1 MQDNATEVTAA
12 GIARLAGVGRAA
24 VSNWRRRHADF
35 PKPVGGT
42 ETSPSFALAEVEAWL
57 RKQGKLAEVPLRE
70 RVWQQLAGHP
80 EGPLTALVHTGCVL
94 LLIQE
99 RPTVWL
105 DASAG
110 SDARLAAMLPGA
122 LEKVLTPRVGG
133 VRGRGGTGVGG
144 AGAGVRAGAGA
155 GVAAGAGGCVN
166 AAFGRAGV
174 NAASERAGASGAFG
188 QSGVNGPSH
197 TPAVNAGFASPGVN
211 SGAGSAGVNSE
222 SGSAGVNSESG
233 SAGGNSGSAASG
245 VNSGRSAS
253 DVNADLTVPAVNPE
267 PTAPGV
273 NSAPT
278 QPAVNT
284 ASSAPTVN
292 TPPTVHNEPPAHN
305 DPSSHG
311 GSPVSNASAVHNRPT
326 VHSPALGT
334 PNSPITPAATT
345 PTPTPALTT
354 PTGPQLLPSVPLLRG
369 AAELAAEIGAR
380 QTFEFLLGRHLDANP
395 RQYTLTPAELA
406 GLMADLAGPAR
417 TVLDPACGT
426 GALLRAVD
434 PRPGQ
439 ELYAQDSAP
448 ELAALSA
455 LRLALHSRATV
466 RAAVGDTLRAD
477 AHPGLLADA
486 VLCHPPFNER
496 NWGHDELAYDP
507 RWEYGFP
514 ARTESEL
521 AWVQHALA
529 RLTDG
534 GTAVLLMPPAAASR
548 RSGRRIRADLLRRGA
563 LRAVAALPVGAA
575 PPYNI
580 PLHLWVLRRPDRTP
594 AAPEVLLVDTGRFA
608 GEARGGPDWGAV
620 REAVLD
626 AWRAFARE
634 GRLAERP
641 GLARSVPVIE
651 LLDDDVDLAPA
662 RHLPP
667 AAVADGAEQ
676 LTRVRERLGATLRL
690 TADLTPPPAD
700 PAPPA
705 RWPLTTVGELARGGA
720 LVMRTGGNGGHA
732 RVPVLTDHDVL
743 AGTSPSGTLPE
754 SEEEAVLTEP
764 GDVVVPVLGGGAVAR
779 VIDEATGGAAL
790 GRNLVLLRPD
800 RTALDPWFLAGF
812 LRGTANNRQ
821 ASSYAST
828 ATRLDVRRLHLPRL
842 PLEEQRRY
850 GARFR
855 ALDEFERALRHAS
868 RLGEQLVRGMYDG
881 LTDGTVAPD

>member
-1 MQDNATEVTAA
+1 MQENATEVTAA

-70 RVWQQLAGHP
+70 RVWQQLVGHP
-80 EGPLTALVHTGCVL
+80 EGALTALVHTGCAL
-94 LLIQE
+94 LLIHE
-99 RPTVWL
+99 RPAVWL

-110 SDARLAAMLPGA
+110 SDARLAAVLTGA
-122 LEKVLTPRVGG
+122 LEQVLTSRFGG
-133 VRGRGGTGVGG
+133 ATEWEAHGGGHGGTGASAAAAVNSVG
-144 AGAGVRAGAGA
+144 AG
-155 GVAAGAGGCVN
+155 
-166 AAFGRAGV
+166 
-174 NAASERAGASGAFG
+174 
-188 QSGVNGPSH
+188 SGVNTSGG
-197 TPAVNAGFASPGVN
+197 APGVN
-211 SGAGSAGVNSE
+211 TSREARDVDTAP
-222 SGSAGVNSESG
+222 
-233 SAGGNSGSAASG
+233 AASG
-245 VNSGRSAS
+245 VNTPSAALAADAVTTGRG
-253 DVNADLTVPAVNPE
+253 ADAVATGRGADAANTGRGAHAAAVPDGVNP
-267 PTAPGV
+267 AR
-273 NSAPT
+273 T
-278 QPAVNT
+278 QPAVNPSP
-284 ASSAPTVN
+284 AGQPVN
-292 TPPTVHNEPPAHN
+292 TPPTAH
-305 DPSSHG
+305 
-311 GSPVSNASAVHNRPT
+311 SAPT
-326 VHSPALGT
+326 PQAPHA
-334 PNSPITPAATT
+334 T
-345 PTPTPALTT
+345 PTPSPTPTSASAHPASAHPTSALRP
-354 PTGPQLLPSVPLLRG
+354 PTGPQLLSSVPLLRG
-369 AAELAAEIGAR
+369 AAELAAEVGAR
-380 QTFEFLLGRHLDANP
+380 QAFEFLVGRHLDANP
-395 RQYTLTPAELA
+395 RQYTLTPADLA

-434 PRPGQ
+434 ARPDQ
-439 ELYAQDSAP
+439 KLYAQDSVP
-448 ELAALSA
+448 ELAALTA
-455 LRLALHSRATV
+455 LRLALHSRAGV
-466 RAAVGDTLRAD
+466 RGAAGDTLRAD
-477 AHPGLLADA
+477 AYPELRADA

-529 RLTDG
+529 RLADG
-534 GTAVLLMPPAAASR
+534 GAAVLLMPPAAASR

-563 LRAVAALPVGAA
+563 LRAVVALPVGAA

-580 PLHLWVLRRPDRTP
+580 PLHVWVLRRPERTP
-594 AAPEVLLVDTGRFA
+594 VAPEVLLVDTGRFA
-608 GEARGGPDWGAV
+608 SEGRGGPDWAAV

-626 AWRAFARE
+626 AWRAFERA

-667 AAVADGAEQ
+667 EAVADGAEQ
-676 LTRVRERLGATLRL
+676 LTAVRERLGATLRL
-690 TADLTPPPAD
+690 TADLTPPPAA
-700 PAPPA
+700 PAPGA
-705 RWPLTTVGELARGGA
+705 RWPLTTIGELARGGA

-743 AGTSPSGTLPE
+743 AGTAPSGALPE
-754 SEEEAVLTEP
+754 SEDEAVLTEP
-764 GDVVVPVLGGGAVAR
+764 GDVVVPVLGGGSVAR
-779 VIDEATGGAAL
+779 VIDEATEGAAL

-828 ATRLDVRRLHLPRL
+828 ATRLDVRRLQLPRL
-842 PLEEQRRY
+842 PLDEQRRY

-855 ALDEFERALRHAS
+855 ALDEFERALRRAS
-868 RLGEQLVRGMYDG
+868 RLGEHLVRGMYDG

>member
-1 MQDNATEVTAA
+1 VQDNATEVTAA

-57 RKQGKLAEVPLRE
+57 RHQGKLAEVPLRE

-80 EGPLTALVHTGCVL
+80 EGPVTALTHAGSVL
-94 LLIQE
+94 LLIHD

-105 DASAG
+105 EVSAG
-110 SDARLAAMLPGA
+110 SDERLAAMLPAA
-122 LEKVLTPRVGG
+122 LEQVITPRFGG
-133 VRGRGGTGVGG
+133 AARGRRTG
-144 AGAGVRAGAGA
+144 R
-155 GVAAGAGGCVN
+155 
-166 AAFGRAGV
+166 
-174 NAASERAGASGAFG
+174 
-188 QSGVNGPSH
+188 
-197 TPAVNAGFASPGVN
+197 VNAGAPVNTPPSVHTSPADDR
-211 SGAGSAGVNSE
+211 SGGQ
-222 SGSAGVNSESG
+222 
-233 SAGGNSGSAASG
+233 
-245 VNSGRSAS
+245 
-253 DVNADLTVPAVNPE
+253 PA
-267 PTAPGV
+267 TV
-273 NSAPT
+273 NSAP
-278 QPAVNT
+278 
-284 ASSAPTVN
+284 
-292 TPPTVHNEPPAHN
+292 
-305 DPSSHG
+305 
-311 GSPVSNASAVHNRPT
+311 AVHVP
-326 VHSPALGT
+326 S
-334 PNSPITPAATT
+334 
-345 PTPTPALTT
+345 
-354 PTGPQLLPSVPLLRG
+354 GPELLPSAPLLRG
-369 AAELAAEIGAR
+369 AAELAAELGAR

-406 GLMADLAGPAR
+406 RLMADLAGPAR

-426 GALLRAVD
+426 GALLRAV
-434 PRPGQ
+434 PARPDQ
-439 ELYAQDSAP
+439 ELYAQDSAAD
-448 ELAALSA
+448 LAALTA
-455 LRLALHSRATV
+455 FRLALHTPAAV
-466 RAAVGDTLRAD
+466 RAADGDSLRAD
-477 AHPGLLADA
+477 AHPALRADV

-529 RLTDG
+529 RLRDG

-563 LRAVAALPVGAA
+563 LRAVVALPVGAA

-580 PLHLWVLRRPDRTP
+580 PLHVWVLHRPDKAP
-594 AAPEVLLVDTGRFA
+594 AQPEVLLADAGQFA
-608 GEARGGPDWGAV
+608 TEGRGGPDWQAV
-620 REAVLD
+620 RDAVLD
-626 AWRAFARE
+626 AWRAFDRA
-634 GRLAERP
+634 GTLPERP

-651 LLDDDVDLAPA
+651 LLDDDVDFSPA

-667 AAVADGAEQ
+667 PAAADGAEQ
-676 LTRVRERLGATLRL
+676 LTDVRTRLGDTLRL
-690 TADLTPPPAD
+690 TTELTPPPARS
-700 PAPPA
+700 AEPA

-720 LVMRTGGNGGHA
+720 LVMRTGGSGGHT

-743 AGTSPSGTLPE
+743 AGTAPSGSLPE

-779 VIDEATGGAAL
+779 VIDDATGGAAL

-800 RTALDPWFLAGF
+800 PTALDPWFLAGF

-828 ATRLDVRRLHLPRL
+828 ATRLDVRRLQLPRL
-842 PLEEQRRY
+842 PLDEQRRY

-881 LTDGTVAPD
+881 LTDGTVTPD

>member
-1 MQDNATEVTAA
+1 MHDNATEVTAA

-24 VSNWRRRHADF
+24 VSNWRRRHPDF
-35 PKPVGGT
+35 PKPVGGS
-42 ETSPSFALAEVEAWL
+42 ETSPSFALAEVESWL
-57 RKQGKLAEVPLRE
+57 RAQGKLAEVPLRE

-80 EGPLTALVHTGCVL
+80 EGPLTALVHAGCAL
-94 LLIQE
+94 LLIHE

-122 LEKVLTPRVGG
+122 LEQVLTPRL
-133 VRGRGGTGVGG
+133 GG
-144 AGAGVRAGAGA
+144 ASAGPGAGPGPRPTAE
-155 GVAAGAGGCVN
+155 
-166 AAFGRAGV
+166 GV
-174 NAASERAGASGAFG
+174 NTA
-188 QSGVNGPSH
+188 
-197 TPAVNAGFASPGVN
+197 
-211 SGAGSAGVNSE
+211 
-222 SGSAGVNSESG
+222 
-233 SAGGNSGSAASG
+233 
-245 VNSGRSAS
+245 
-253 DVNADLTVPAVNPE
+253 LTRTAVNP
-267 PTAPGV
+267 APAPPPV
-273 NSAPT
+273 NTSPAASPVNPSSAMPPVSAPRT
-278 QPAVNT
+278 PPPVNT
-284 ASSAPTVN
+284 VPTRPPVDAVPTPLRVSSVPT
-292 TPPTVHNEPPAHN
+292 P
-305 DPSSHG
+305 
-311 GSPVSNASAVHNRPT
+311 SPVNVSPT
-326 VHSPALGT
+326 VHSAPAAHGSAPSIHAT
-334 PNSPITPAATT
+334 ASPPTTPAVRAV
-345 PTPTPALTT
+345 PAVRT

-369 AAELAAEIGAR
+369 AAELAAEVGAR
-380 QTFEFLLGRHLDANP
+380 QAFEFLLGRHLDANP
-395 RQYTLTPAELA
+395 RQYTLTPAGLA

-434 PRPGQ
+434 TRPGQ

-448 ELAALSA
+448 DLAALSA
-455 LRLALHSRATV
+455 LRLALHT
-466 RAAVGDTLRAD
+466 RAAVRGAVGDSLRAD
-477 AHPGLLADA
+477 AHPELRADA

-563 LRAVAALPVGAA
+563 LRAVVALPVGAA

-608 GEARGGPDWGAV
+608 AGGRGGPDWAAV

-626 AWRAFARE
+626 AWRVFGRA

-641 GLARSVPVIE
+641 GLARSVPVIA
-651 LLDDDVDLAPA
+651 LLGDDVDLAPA

-667 AAVADGAEQ
+667 PAVADGAAHLAE
-676 LTRVRERLGATLRL
+676 VRERLGETLRL
-690 TADLTPPPAD
+690 TAGLTPPPAD
-700 PAPPA
+700 RAPADPASAGPAPAAHRPV
-705 RWPLTTVGELARGGA
+705 TTIGELARGGA
-720 LVMRTGGNGGHA
+720 LVLRTGGNGGHA

-743 AGTSPSGTLPE
+743 AGTGPSGTLPE
-754 SEEEAVLTEP
+754 SEEEAVLTEI
-764 GDVVVPVLGGGAVAR
+764 GDIVVPVLGGGSVAR
-779 VIDEATGGAAL
+779 VIDEGTAGAAL

-800 RTALDPWFLAGF
+800 RAALDPWFLAGF

-828 ATRLDVRRLHLPRL
+828 ATRLDVRRLQLPRL

-868 RLGEQLVRGMYDG
+868 RLGEELVRGMYDG
-881 LTDGTVAPD
+881 LTDGTVLPG

>member
-42 ETSPSFALAEVEAWL
+42 ETSPSFALAEVESWL

-80 EGPLTALVHTGCVL
+80 EGALTALVHAGCAL
-94 LLIQE
+94 LLIHE

-105 DASAG
+105 DVSAG
-110 SDARLAAMLPGA
+110 SDERLAAMLPGA
-122 LEKVLTPRVGG
+122 LEQVLTARLGGG
-133 VRGRGGTGVGG
+133 VEPTARSGRPSG
-144 AGAGVRAGAGA
+144 AAEA
-155 GVAAGAGGCVN
+155 VN
-166 AAFGRAGV
+166 RPGDTEGV
-174 NAASERAGASGAFG
+174 NTTTAAHPVSPAPTTLGATASPMTPGATFA
-188 QSGVNGPSH
+188 P
-197 TPAVNAGFASPGVN
+197 ASPGTAPSPAPADRIPPVN
-211 SGAGSAGVNSE
+211 SPS
-222 SGSAGVNSESG
+222 
-233 SAGGNSGSAASG
+233 
-245 VNSGRSAS
+245 
-253 DVNADLTVPAVNPE
+253 TV
-267 PTAPGV
+267 
-273 NSAPT
+273 
-278 QPAVNT
+278 Q
-284 ASSAPTVN
+284 
-292 TPPTVHNEPPAHN
+292 
-305 DPSSHG
+305 
-311 GSPVSNASAVHNRPT
+311 
-326 VHSPALGT
+326 SPA
-334 PNSPITPAATT
+334 
-345 PTPTPALTT
+345 ALTT
-354 PTGPQLLPSVPLLRG
+354 PDTPVVRTPTGPRLLPSAPLLRA
-369 AAELAAEIGAR
+369 AAELAAEVGAR
-380 QTFEFLLGRHLDANP
+380 QAFEFLLGRHLDANP
-395 RQYTLTPAELA
+395 RQYTLTPSELA
-406 GLMADLAGPAR
+406 GLMADLVGPAR

-426 GALLRAVD
+426 GSLLRAVD
-434 PRPGQ
+434 VRPGQ

-448 ELAALSA
+448 DLAALTA
-455 LRLALHSRATV
+455 LRLALHSRAGV
-466 RAAVGDTLRAD
+466 HGAAGDTLRAD
-477 AHPGLLADA
+477 AYPELRADA

-496 NWGHDELAYDP
+496 NWGHDELAYDS

-529 RLTDG
+529 RLADG

-563 LRAVAALPVGAA
+563 LRAVVALPAGAA
-575 PPYNI
+575 PPYSI

-594 AAPEVLLVDTGRFA
+594 ATPEVLLVDTGQFA
-608 GEARGGPDWGAV
+608 GEGRRGPDWTAV
-620 REAVLD
+620 RDTVLD
-626 AWRAFARE
+626 AWRAF
-634 GRLAERP
+634 ERAGGPVEQP

-667 AAVADGAEQ
+667 ATVADGAEQ
-676 LTRVRERLGATLRL
+676 LTAVREQLGATLRL
-690 TADLTPPPAD
+690 TVDLTPPPAD
-700 PAPPA
+700 QAPPA
-705 RWPLTTVGELARGGA
+705 RWPLTTVGELVRAGA
-720 LVMRTGGNGGHA
+720 LVLRTGGHGGRA

-743 AGTSPSGTLPE
+743 AAVPPSGTLPE
-754 SEEEAVLTEP
+754 SDEEAVLTEP
-764 GDVVVPVLGGGAVAR
+764 GDVVVPVLGGGSVAR
-779 VIDEATGGAAL
+779 VIDDATAGAAL

-828 ATRLDVRRLHLPRL
+828 ATRLDVRRLQLPRL

-850 GARFR
+850 GARFS

-868 RLGEQLVRGMYDG
+868 RLGEHLVRGMYDG

>member
-1 MQDNATEVTAA
+1 MQDQATEVTAA

-42 ETSPSFALAEVEAWL
+42 ETSPSFALAEVERWL

-80 EGPLTALVHTGCVL
+80 EGPLTALVHAGCAL
-94 LLIQE
+94 LLIHE
-99 RPTVWL
+99 RSTVWL
-105 DASAG
+105 AASAG
-110 SDARLAAMLPGA
+110 SDERLARLLPGA
-122 LEKVLTPRVGG
+122 LAQVLTPRLGELAG
-133 VRGRGGTGVGG
+133 VLMPGVG
-144 AGAGVRAGAGA
+144 A
-155 GVAAGAGGCVN
+155 
-166 AAFGRAGV
+166 
-174 NAASERAGASGAFG
+174 
-188 QSGVNGPSH
+188 PD
-197 TPAVNAGFASPGVN
+197 
-211 SGAGSAGVNSE
+211 
-222 SGSAGVNSESG
+222 
-233 SAGGNSGSAASG
+233 
-245 VNSGRSAS
+245 
-253 DVNADLTVPAVNPE
+253 DVNTSDDSQTTDRGS
-267 PTAPGV
+267 TAPGV
-273 NSAPT
+273 NTAPT
-278 QPAVNT
+278 TPDVNLPD
-284 ASSAPTVN
+284 SSDTPDAP
-292 TPPTVHNEPPAHN
+292 
-305 DPSSHG
+305 PS
-311 GSPVSNASAVHNRPT
+311 
-326 VHSPALGT
+326 
-334 PNSPITPAATT
+334 
-345 PTPTPALTT
+345 
-354 PTGPQLLPSVPLLRG
+354 LLPSVPLLRG
-369 AAELAAEIGAR
+369 AAELAAEVGAR
-380 QTFEFLLGRHLDANP
+380 QAFEFLLGRHLDANP

-406 GLMADLAGPAR
+406 ALMADLAGPAR
-417 TVLDPACGT
+417 TALDPACGT

-434 PRPGQ
+434 TRPEQ
-439 ELYAQDSAP
+439 WLHAQDSAP
-448 ELAALSA
+448 DLAALTA
-455 LRLALHSRATV
+455 LRLALHSRAGV
-466 RAAVGDTLRAD
+466 RAAAGDALRAD
-477 AHPGLLADA
+477 AFPELRADV

-563 LRAVAALPVGAA
+563 LRAVLALPVGAA

-580 PLHLWVLRRPDRTP
+580 PLHVWVLRRPERSP
-594 AAPEVLLVDTGRFA
+594 AAPEVLLMDTGRFA
-608 GEARGGPDWGAV
+608 GEGRGGPDWAAV

-626 AWRAFARE
+626 AWRAFTRA

-667 AAVADGAEQ
+667 PAVADGAEQ
-676 LTRVRERLGATLRL
+676 LAAVRERLGETLRL
-690 TADLTPPPAD
+690 TTDLTPPAAD
-700 PAPPA
+700 PAPPV
-705 RWPLTTVGELARGGA
+705 RWPLTTIGELARAGA

-732 RVPVLTDHDVL
+732 RLPVLTDTDVL
-743 AGTSPSGTLPE
+743 TATAPSGTLPE
-754 SEEEAVLTEP
+754 SDEEAVLTEP
-764 GDVVVPVLGGGAVAR
+764 GDVVVPVLGGGSVAR
-779 VIDEATGGAAL
+779 VIEEATAGAAL

-800 RTALDPWFLAGF
+800 PTALDPWFLAGF

-828 ATRLDVRRLHLPRL
+828 ATRLDVRRLQLPRL
-842 PLEEQRRY
+842 PLAQQRRY
-850 GARFR
+850 GARFH

-868 RLGEQLVRGMYDG
+868 RLGDHLVRGMYDG

>member
-1 MQDNATEVTAA
+1 VQDNATEVTAA

-70 RVWQQLAGHP
+70 RVWQQLVGHP
-80 EGPLTALVHTGCVL
+80 EGPLTALVHAGCAL
-94 LLIQE
+94 LLIHE

-110 SDARLAAMLPGA
+110 SDARLAAILPGA
-122 LEKVLTPRVGG
+122 LEQVLTARFGSVPGRA
-133 VRGRGGTGVGG
+133 GRGG
-144 AGAGVRAGAGA
+144 
-155 GVAAGAGGCVN
+155 
-166 AAFGRAGV
+166 
-174 NAASERAGASGAFG
+174 
-188 QSGVNGPSH
+188 
-197 TPAVNAGFASPGVN
+197 
-211 SGAGSAGVNSE
+211 GSAGVGAGANASDGAE
-222 SGSAGVNSESG
+222 GVNG
-233 SAGGNSGSAASG
+233 AAAGPGVNAGPVESG
-245 VNSGRSAS
+245 VNAS
-253 DVNADLTVPAVNPE
+253 
-267 PTAPGV
+267 PTGQA
-273 NSAPT
+273 
-278 QPAVNT
+278 
-284 ASSAPTVN
+284 VN
-292 TPPTVHNEPPAHN
+292 TPP
-305 DPSSHG
+305 
-311 GSPVSNASAVHNRPT
+311 AVHNNAA
-326 VHSPALGT
+326 VHG
-334 PNSPITPAATT
+334 TPAAGTAA
-345 PTPTPALTT
+345 PTSTPATATPRTPRT
-354 PTGPQLLPSVPLLRG
+354 PTGPQLLPSAPLLRG

-380 QTFEFLLGRHLDANP
+380 QVFEFLLGRHLDANP

-434 PRPGQ
+434 TRPDQ

-448 ELAALSA
+448 DLAALTA
-455 LRLALHSRATV
+455 LRLALHSRAGV
-466 RAAVGDTLRAD
+466 RGAAGDTLRAD
-477 AHPGLLADA
+477 AYPELRADA

-529 RLTDG
+529 RLADG
-534 GTAVLLMPPAAASR
+534 GSAVLLMPPAAASR

-580 PLHLWVLRRPDRTP
+580 PLHVWVLRRPDRTP
-594 AAPEVLLVDTGRFA
+594 ASPEVLLVDTGRFA
-608 GEARGGPDWGAV
+608 GEGRGGPDWPAV

-626 AWRAFARE
+626 AWRAFERE

-676 LTRVRERLGATLRL
+676 LTAVRERLGTTLRL
-690 TADLTPPPAD
+690 TGELTPPPAA
-700 PAPPA
+700 PAPGA
-705 RWPLTTVGELARGGA
+705 RWPLTTIGELARGGA
-720 LVMRTGGNGGHA
+720 LLMRTGGNGGHA

-743 AGTSPSGTLPE
+743 AGTAPSGALPE

-764 GDVVVPVLGGGAVAR
+764 GDVVVPVLGGGSVAR
-779 VIDEATGGAAL
+779 VIDDATGGAAL

-828 ATRLDVRRLHLPRL
+828 ATRLDVRRLQLPRL
-842 PLEEQRRY
+842 PLDEQRRY